1 MIRLCLSLPASLLLQ
16 LLYHGLAG
24 LHSGGLRQGLSPH
37 QLLASLRL
45 PPLHGSQPAAAAT
58 ARRRVVLAIEHAG
71 GTDMG
76 AELARDLTLCVATVL
91 MFVNSPAHF
100 LAGVGGGG

>member
-24 LHSGGLRQGLSPH
+24 LHGGGLRQGLSPH

-45 PPLHGSQPAAAAT
+45 PPFHGSQPAAAA

-91 MFVNSPAHF
+91 MFLYSPAHF